1 LGDEN
6 VLLLDEPT
14 NDLDVTTLGVLE
26 EALLEHDG
34 CAFIISHDRRFL
46 DRVATGIL
54 AFEKPDPD
62 GPAIVTP
69 VLGDW
74 THYERTQQARLASHS
89 GAKASSA
96 AGTTTTTATT
106 TTTTMASKAQP
117 AKRKRSNKEEREFA
131 GIEATI
137 LLKETRREEL
147 AGLVQSPDVQKDA
160 TKAKAVSHELSTLER
175 EIESLYARW
184 QELSDLAPM

>member
-1 LGDEN
+1 

-54 AFEKPDPD
+54 AFEKPDPESE
-62 GPAIVTP
+62 AIVTP

-74 THYERTQQARLASHS
+74 THYERTQQARLAASTT
-89 GAKASSA
+89 KA
-96 AGTTTTTATT
+96 TTTATT
-106 TTTTMASKAQP
+106 TTAKSTAAAPTV

-131 GIEATI
+131 SIEGSI
-137 LLKETRREEL
+137 LDKETRREAL
-147 AGLVQSPDVQKDA
+147 AGVVQSPEVLKDA
-160 TKAKAVSHELSTLER
+160 SRAKAVSEELAALDV
-175 EIESLYARW
+175 EIERLYARW